1 MATQLLVI
9 AGEASGDLHGGH
21 LLRELK
27 KRQPDLTLVGIGG
40 GSMTPYLDE
49 KIADLKDLGVVG
61 FLEIL
66 RHLPRLW
73 QLKQRLHQRLSHGDI
88 HDVLF
93 IDYPGFN
100 LRLAQSFR
108 RAFPHVRLHHYVCP
122 QVWAWRPQRIPLL
135 GQTLT
140 TLYCLFPFE
149 VPLFKNYAVR
159 AVCLGHPLLDWV
171 KPEVSRDE
179 FFNELRLDPSRPF
192 VTLLPGS
199 RPEEIRRLLPAMA
212 AMVSRAQRDRPT
224 LQWVLALAPTISIDL
239 VNSLIHGLPIH
250 VVTDRSYASRA
261 YAEAAVVAS
270 GTATLETALLKVPF
284 LAVYRLHPFSFW
296 MAKHLVKLPYFSL
309 ANVVMGSKI
318 IPELLQKEVQS
329 ETLWVE
335 LKKILGPEG
344 RAAQMGAM
352 TLLRER
358 LGHSGAMERIAED
371 LLEQIRGSR

>member
-1 MATQLLVI
+1 MATKLLVI

-27 KRQPDLTLVGIGG
+27 KRQPGITLVGIGG
-40 GSMTPYLDE
+40 ASMTPYLDE

-61 FLEIL
+61 FFEIL

-73 QLKQRLHQRLSHGDI
+73 RLKRRLHQRLSQGDI

-108 RAFPHVRLHHYVCP
+108 RAFPHLGLHHYVCP

-149 VPLFKNYAVR
+149 VPLFKDYSVR

-179 FFNELRLDPSRPF
+179 FFKELGLDPYRPLI
-192 VTLLPGS
+192 TLLPGS

-212 AMVSRAQRDRPT
+212 SMVSRSQLEMPT
-224 LQWVLALAPTISIDL
+224 IQWLLALAPTIPSDL
-239 VNSLIHGLPIH
+239 VRPWIQGLPIH
-250 VVTDRSYASRA
+250 IVADRSYASRA
-261 YAEAAVVAS
+261 YAQAAVIAS

-284 LAVYRLHPFSFW
+284 FAVYRLHPLSFW
-296 MAKHLVKLPYFSL
+296 MAKRLVKLPYFAL

-318 IPELLQKEVQS
+318 IPELLQNEVQG

-335 LKKILGPEG
+335 LKKLLTPEG
-344 RAAQMGAM
+344 SASQIGEM

-358 LGHSGAMERIAED
+358 LGHSGAMERMADD
-371 LLEQIRGSR
+371 LLEHLHVSR

>member
-73 QLKQRLHQRLSHGDI
+73 RLKQQLHQRLSHGDI

-108 RAFPHVRLHHYVCP
+108 RAFPQVRLHHYVCP

-179 FFNELRLDPSRPF
+179 FFNELRLDPYRPL

-212 AMVSRAQRDRPT
+212 AMVSRAQRDMPT

-239 VNSLIHGLPIH
+239 VNPLIHGLPIH

-261 YAEAAVVAS
+261 YAQAAVVAS

-344 RAAQMGAM
+344 SAAQIGGM
-352 TLLRER
+352 TLLHER
-358 LGHSGAMERIAED
+358 LGRSGAMERIAED

>member
-73 QLKQRLHQRLSHGDI
+73 QLKQHLHQRLSHGDI